1 MSDDN
6 VLNLAEIPYPSG
18 SIQFRYSRILS
29 PDKTR
34 WIRHGLFVRYSET
47 GQIVSE
53 GNYVLGQEQGLWRD
67 FHSNG
72 QLAAEGEYVEG
83 KEHGHWRFWDEEGN
97 EQPSVLYAHGNEQA

>member
-6 VLNLAEIPYPSG
+6 VLDLAEIPYPSG

-72 QLAAEGEYVEG
+72 QLAAEGLG
-83 KEHGHWRFWDEEGN
+83 KDGLGQLVDAGLG
-97 EQPSVLYAHGNEQA
+97 VLDLLLNLIEDSLAMFQ